1 MPRIGLNAH
10 LLSRQGTYR
19 SAGVSRYIAK
29 LLAHLPDV
37 DAASEYVAFLSDAG
51 LTAPRWHCSVSPWV
65 AASPSARIVWEQVCQ
80 PLAARRQRLDL
91 LHAPVNV
98 GPMVTA
104 CPLVVTVHDLSFV
117 RYPQMFTRARQ
128 TYLQRFTRWTLARAQ
143 AVIADSAS
151 TRRDLIALLGAP
163 EERVVVVHAGID
175 EELAPVTDEDALE
188 SFRRRH
194 DLPREMILF
203 LGTLEPRK
211 NIPTLIEAYGQLY
224 RAGRVAHTLVIA
236 GGKGWLYD
244 EVYATVER
252 LGLQDAV
259 RFAGYVAAEELPL
272 WYSAADLFCYPS
284 FYEGFGLPPL
294 EAMACGIPVVCSNA
308 SSLPEVV
315 GDAGILLPPQEP
327 GAWAGMLAHV
337 LDNPPLQADLRER
350 GLRRAHQLTWETA
363 ARRTLDVY
371 HSVLTAP
378 AGRADR

>member
-10 LLSRQGTYR
+10 LLSSHDTYR

-29 LLAHLPDV
+29 LLAHLPYV
-37 DAASEYVAFLSDAG
+37 DPTSEYVAFLRDG
-51 LTAPRWHCSVSPWV
+51 RLCSPPWRAVVSPW
-65 AASPSARIVWEQVCQ
+65 ATTSPPARIAWEQVCQ
-80 PLAARRQRLDL
+80 PLAVRRQRLDL

-98 GPMVTA
+98 GPIIVA

-117 RYPQMFTRARQ
+117 RYPQMFTRAKRI
-128 TYLQRFTRWTLARAQ
+128 YLQRFTRWTLARAQ

-151 TRRDLIALLGAP
+151 TQRDLIELLGAP
-163 EERVVVVHAGID
+163 EERVVVVHAGMD
-175 EELAPVTDEDALE
+175 EELAPVTDKEALE
-188 SFRRRH
+188 AFRRRH

-211 NIPTLIEAYGQLY
+211 NIPTLIEAYGLLY
-224 RAGRVAHTLVIA
+224 RAGRIAHTLVIA

-294 EAMACGIPVVCSNA
+294 EAMACGTPVITSGV
-308 SSLPEVV
+308 SSLPEV
-315 GDAGILLPPQEP
+315 AGEAALLVDPRSVDEIAQSMVRLMSDP
-327 GAWAGMLAHV
+327 G
-337 LDNPPLQADLRER
+337 LRDELRGR
-350 GLRRAHQLTWETA
+350 GLRRVRQFDWEASA
-363 ARRTLDVY
+363 ARTLDIY
-371 HSVLTAP
+371 R
-378 AGRADR
+378 RALQ

>member
-10 LLSRQGTYR
+10 LLSSHDTYR

-29 LLAHLPDV
+29 LLAHLPYV
-37 DAASEYVAFLSDAG
+37 DPGNEYVAFVPDGRLC
-51 LTAPRWHCSVSPWV
+51 APPWRAAVSPW
-65 AASPSARIVWEQVCQ
+65 ATTSPPARIAWEQVCQ

-98 GPMVTA
+98 GPMIVA

-117 RYPQMFTRARQ
+117 RYPQMFTRAKRM
-128 TYLQRFTRWTLARAQ
+128 YLQQFTRWTLARAQ

-151 TRRDLIALLGAP
+151 TRRDLIELLGAP

-175 EELAPVTDEDALE
+175 EELAPATDEEALE
-188 SFRRRH
+188 AFRQRH

-224 RAGRVAHTLVIA
+224 RAGRIAHTLVIA

-259 RFAGYVAAEELPL
+259 RFTGYVAAEELPL

-294 EAMACGIPVVCSNA
+294 EAMACGTPVITSNV

-315 GDAGILLPPQEP
+315 GDAGLLVDPHDAQALAQAIEQVLGDHALHERLRHAGLERAASFSWRACAEGTSAAYHRVLSQ
-327 GAWAGMLAHV
+327 GAAH
-337 LDNPPLQADLRER
+337 A
-350 GLRRAHQLTWETA
+350 
-363 ARRTLDVY
+363 
-371 HSVLTAP
+371 
-378 AGRADR
+378 